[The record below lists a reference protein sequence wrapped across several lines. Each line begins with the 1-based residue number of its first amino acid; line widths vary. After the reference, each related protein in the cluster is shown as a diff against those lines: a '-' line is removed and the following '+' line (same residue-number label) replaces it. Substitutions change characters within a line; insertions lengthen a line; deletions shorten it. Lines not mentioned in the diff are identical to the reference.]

1 MSVFARALRAGEGK
15 KVRRLAELVPL
26 INELEPA
33 VEALSDQDLAHRTV
47 DFKERIE
54 RGETLD
60 DLLIDAFAT
69 MREAAWR
76 ILGQR
81 HFDVQLMGGMA
92 LHFGWIAEM
101 KTGEGKT
108 LVSTLPVYL
117 NALGGQG
124 VHLVTV
130 NDYLATR
137 DAEWMGRLY
146 RFLGLTVGVIVNG
159 LSQAERQRAYHC

>member
-33 VEALSDQDLAHRTV
+33 VEALSDQDLATGPSSSRRGSSAASRSTTSSSTPSATV
-47 DFKERIE
+47 
-54 RGETLD
+54 
-60 DLLIDAFAT
+60 
-69 MREAAWR
+69 REAAWR

-108 LVSTLPVYL
+108 LVLHPARLPER
-117 NALGGQG
+117 A
-124 VHLVTV
+124 
-130 NDYLATR
+130 R
-137 DAEWMGRLY
+137 GRG
-146 RFLGLTVGVIVNG
+146 RPP
-159 LSQAERQRAYHC
+159 SSP

>member
-47 DFKERIE
+47 EFKERVE
-54 RGETLD
+54 RGESLD
-60 DLLIDAFAT
+60 DLLNRRLRHRPGSGLEDPRPAPL
-69 MREAAWR
+69 RRAA
-76 ILGQR
+76 
-81 HFDVQLMGGMA
+81 HGGHGPA
-92 LHFGWIAEM
+92 LRMDRRDEDR
-101 KTGEGKT
+101 EGKT

-117 NALGGQG
+117 NALGGEG

-130 NDYLATR
+130 NDYLARR
-137 DAEWMGRLY
+137 DADWKWVRSTGSS
-146 RFLGLTVGVIVNG
+146 V
-159 LSQAERQRAYHC
+159 